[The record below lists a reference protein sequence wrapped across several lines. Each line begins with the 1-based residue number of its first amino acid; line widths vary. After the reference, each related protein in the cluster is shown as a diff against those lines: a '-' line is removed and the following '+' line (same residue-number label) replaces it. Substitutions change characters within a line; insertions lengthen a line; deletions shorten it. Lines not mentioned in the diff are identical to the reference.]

1 MWRTRAVLSLLHEE
15 VAGLPRDESDSAEDR
30 AAAMARARRRA
41 RLVVAL
47 DWAAIVVLVVFGEL
61 AVTGLSFGASEQT
74 VFTLT
79 ILAVAVHSGF
89 RLGQLDKL
97 RAVDRAAERLV
108 ERDPDL

>member
-15 VAGLPRDESDSAEDR
+15 VAGLPRDESDTAADR
-30 AAAMARARRRA
+30 AEAMARARRRA
-41 RLVVAL
+41 GIVVAL

-61 AVTGLSFGASEQT
+61 AVAGLSFGPSEQT
-74 VFTLT
+74 IFTLT